1 MVLGRELIIRDC
13 SAIAGWRKRCVQIA
27 PEISGDL
34 PPPSPPAE
42 KATARQDQA
51 GKSVGQ
57 LAIAV
62 AKAKRADHESQHARC
77 NNLAGN
83 LGDELTTATCQGEKT
98 AASRYKTRQS
108 RTHNRPRHCLGRN

>member
-1 MVLGRELIIRDC
+1 VRSSGHKPHA
-13 SAIAGWRKRCVQIA
+13 SAITSRQHANNTQGCVRS
-27 PEISGDL
+27 SGDPL
-34 PPPSPPAE
+34 LPSPPAE
-42 KATARQDQA
+42 KATARQQQA
-51 GKSVGQ
+51 GESVGQ

-98 AASRYKTRQS
+98 TASRYKTRQS
-108 RTHNRPRHCLGRN
+108 RTHNRRRHCRN